1 MAMAIYALTALA
13 IGSDVIVSFSRAQP
27 SFARRRREP
36 HPPRISQVFKN
47 PLFLVCLA
55 FVALLGLQL
64 LPWPE
69 GVIQLLSPKAHA
81 LRETVQQITGQS
93 SQFWPISLIPY
104 NTKIGLLKVL
114 AYILALALILTV
126 AGTRSRMK
134 SLAIVFVALGLF
146 QVLYGVAQTYSLDQG
161 HIWWWPK
168 EYYQDS
174 VTGTYIN
181 RNHLAGFLEL
191 AIPLCLGLSFYG
203 WLKRRPAS
211 GRRGERRELSGEKKK
226 VTRSERQVVSE
237 EPQDQIS
244 ESREQKAGKDEKR
257 KVVVKKRI
265 ANHHSSASQNK
276 SLGQRIKQWIL
287 SQEKMALPWLFM
299 FFAVIMGVGLLLTSS
314 RGGVLSLAGAMLL
327 IAFLLFLRPGYR
339 QLGGGIICIGLAV
352 VVYGTIVGLDRT
364 AQRFEQI
371 EGGWSG
377 RVNIWAHARPMV
389 WDYPVLGTGLGTFQ
403 DAYYAYAPP
412 EHSGRTTWNYAHND
426 WLQVAIET
434 GLVGFGI
441 VFAGY
446 IWFLTVAIRQWFG
459 RRDPLAVGIGGGM
472 IMALCSIGIHSLVD
486 FNMHIP
492 ANALSTM
499 VVAGLGWNALFVRTR

>member
-1 MAMAIYALTALA
+1 VVVFTQLAFAGVHVWAYSLMAMAIYALTALA

-191 AIPLCLGLSFYG
+191 AIPLCLGYAFYA
-203 WLKRRPAS
+203 WLKIRPVERRRDEKS
-211 GRRGERRELSGEKKK
+211 EVRDQRSEVRGERQAVNFE
-226 VTRSERQVVSE
+226 
-237 EPQDQIS
+237 QD
-244 ESREQKAGKDEKR
+244 EDGRR
-257 KVVVKKRI
+257 KVVVKKRM
-265 ANHHSSASQNK
+265 ANHHSSASKRK

-287 SQEKMALPWLFM
+287 SQEK
-299 FFAVIMGVGLLLTSS
+299 
-314 RGGVLSLAGAMLL
+314 
-327 IAFLLFLRPGYR
+327 LLFRG
-339 QLGGGIICIGLAV
+339 C
-352 VVYGTIVGLDRT
+352 
-364 AQRFEQI
+364 
-371 EGGWSG
+371 SC
-377 RVNIWAHARPMV
+377 
-389 WDYPVLGTGLGTFQ
+389 
-403 DAYYAYAPP
+403 
-412 EHSGRTTWNYAHND
+412 
-426 WLQVAIET
+426 
-434 GLVGFGI
+434 
-441 VFAGY
+441 
-446 IWFLTVAIRQWFG
+446 FL
-459 RRDPLAVGIGGGM
+459 P
-472 IMALCSIGIHSLVD
+472 
-486 FNMHIP
+486 
-492 ANALSTM
+492 
-499 VVAGLGWNALFVRTR
+499 